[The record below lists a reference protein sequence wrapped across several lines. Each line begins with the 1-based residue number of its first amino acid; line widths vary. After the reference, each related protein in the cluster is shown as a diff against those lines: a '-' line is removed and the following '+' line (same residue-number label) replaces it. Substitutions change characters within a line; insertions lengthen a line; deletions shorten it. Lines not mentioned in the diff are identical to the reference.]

1 MLRIAL
7 TVALLIGS
15 AVLVGAEY
23 PERPVTVIAGFPAG
37 GILDLTARAMVE
49 GMKRKFPKGM
59 AVVNRP
65 GAGGSIA
72 AAEVIQARPDG
83 FTFLMAALANLV
95 IQPQVNDLPFKTP
108 DDYEAIIQLVSF
120 YPLVAV
126 RPDAPWKTA
135 QDFISAAKA
144 SPGKFRVGT
153 PGEGTSSHLN
163 LETLKIR
170 ADVNLT
176 HVPFAGWAEGSVA
189 LLGGHIEALVAQ
201 PGEVKPQVDA
211 KRMRLLGVFQ
221 PRRNPYFPDVPTWK
235 EVGYDVTNGAWFIFI
250 APKGT
255 PSTIVKF
262 FHDVAKAAMED
273 AAFQSFVKGRAIEA
287 EYRGGDRLRADLW
300 QEYRGHT
307 EILKRIG
314 MIKK

>member
-1 MLRIAL
+1 MFRIVL
-7 TVALLIGS
+7 IVVLLIGS
-15 AVLVGAEY
+15 AVPVGAEY

-72 AAEVIQARPDG
+72 VSEVIQAKPDG
-83 FTFLMAALANLV
+83 NTFVLAALANLV
-95 IQPQVNDLPFKTP
+95 IQPQINELPFKTP
-108 DDYEAIIQLVSF
+108 DDYESIIQVVSF
-120 YPLVAV
+120 HPLVAV
-126 RPDAPWKTA
+126 RTEAPWKTA
-135 QDFISAAKA
+135 QEFLGAAKA

-163 LETLKIR
+163 LEALKLR

-176 HVPFAGWAEGSVA
+176 HVPFGGWAEGSVA
-189 LLGGHIEALVAQ
+189 LLGNHIEALVAQ
-201 PGEVKPQVDA
+201 PGEVRPQVDA
-211 KRMRLLGVFQ
+211 RRMRLLGLFQ
-221 PRRNPYFPDVPTWK
+221 PKRNPHFADVPTWK
-235 EVGYDVTNGAWFIFI
+235 ELGYDVVNGAWFIFI

-255 PSTIVKF
+255 PSSIVKF
-262 FHDVAKAAMED
+262 FHDAAKTAMEEP
-273 AAFQSFVKGRAIEA
+273 AFQSFVKARAIEA
-287 EYRGGDRLRADLW
+287 EYRAGDRLRADLW
-300 QEYRGHT
+300 QEYRSHT